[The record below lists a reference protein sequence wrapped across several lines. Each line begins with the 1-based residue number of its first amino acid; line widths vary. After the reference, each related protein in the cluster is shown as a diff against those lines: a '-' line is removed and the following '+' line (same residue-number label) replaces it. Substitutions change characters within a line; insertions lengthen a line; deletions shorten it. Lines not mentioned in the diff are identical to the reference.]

1 MASAA
6 TKPEYED
13 LRQFFANE
21 ILHNK
26 LGTGKYFFNG
36 YDKVAGFYHLSGRD
50 VIVISSINDNEVFRG
65 INKLTGLISYIIIG
79 SNEEISNA
87 QDSLYVIMES
97 SSALSEE
104 YAASTEEIASL
115 AQSQNASFQL
125 IETESAEL
133 QKLSVD
139 LNHLI
144 NKFVV

>member
-1 MASAA
+1 M
-6 TKPEYED
+6 
-13 LRQFFANE
+13 
-21 ILHNK
+21 
-26 LGTGKYFFNG
+26 
-36 YDKVAGFYHLSGRD
+36 AGFYHLPGRD

-133 QKLSVD
+133 QKLSID